1 MGGHFQ
7 KLSLISCEYGK
18 WQFGDINP
26 CKVGG
31 QLYSQAAE
39 ADMPSLPA
47 AASPPTCRQAKQAA
61 CRRRRKLLKRCT
73 DDSSGHHCCGAG
85 SCQCCCL
92 LPARPGFLNLT
103 GATPLPKF
111 LIPWKICCHFRVL
124 PPRDGLKMSGEKD
137 ELVQKAKL
145 AEQAERYWR

>member
-1 MGGHFQ
+1 MGEHFQ

-85 SCQCCCL
+85 PVPAAANAAASSL
-92 LPARPGFLNLT
+92 LDLVFST
-103 GATPLPKF
+103 LP
-111 LIPWKICCHFRVL
+111 V
-124 PPRDGLKMSGEKD
+124 PPPFQSF
-137 ELVQKAKL
+137 
-145 AEQAERYWR
+145 

>member
-1 MGGHFQ
+1 MGEHFQ

-61 CRRRRKLLKRCT
+61 CRRRKLLKRCT

-85 SCQCCCL
+85 PVPAAANAAASSL
-92 LPARPGFLNLT
+92 LDLVFST
-103 GATPLPKF
+103 LP
-111 LIPWKICCHFRVL
+111 V
-124 PPRDGLKMSGEKD
+124 PPPFQSF
-137 ELVQKAKL
+137 
-145 AEQAERYWR
+145 